1 MNMSRTYVFPDLH
14 GRLDQFNNAVLAA
27 EADGA
32 GDGGTMV
39 VLGDYID
46 RGPDSAQ
53 LVAALRD
60 LVNTRPNTI
69 ALSGNHEYM
78 MIWGMSEGQQHLQ
91 GWLVNGGVTTIESYT
106 DGLGVR
112 DGAAMRDDAVWFVS
126 LPLFH
131 EDEHRVYVH
140 AGVIPGV
147 PMEEQSMETLHWL
160 RYHKLDGLGYN
171 GKHVVHG
178 HTPDKNGPVTTG
190 HRTALDV
197 GAYKTGR
204 YVVAVFEDD
213 VAGGPVRVLE
223 VHGKD

>member
-1 MNMSRTYVFPDLH
+1 MSRTYVFPDLH
-14 GRLDQFNNAVLAA
+14 GRLDHLVNAVNAA
-27 EADGA
+27 HTDGA
-32 GDGGTMV
+32 DFNDTMV
-39 VLGDYID
+39 FLGDYID

-53 LVAALRD
+53 LVATLREFMN
-60 LVNTRPNTI
+60 VRPNTI

-78 MIWGMSEGQQHLQ
+78 MVWGMSEGQQQLQ
-91 GWLVNGGVTTIESYT
+91 GWLANGGVTTIESYT

-112 DGAAMRDDAVWFVS
+112 DDAAMADDAVWFVS
-126 LPLFH
+126 LPLYH
-131 EDEHRVYVH
+131 EDKHRVYVH

-147 PMEEQSMETLHWL
+147 PLEDQSMEALHWM
-160 RYHKLDGLGYN
+160 RYQRLDGAGYD

-197 GAYKTGR
+197 GGYRTGR

-223 VHGKD
+223 VHGQD

>member
-1 MNMSRTYVFPDLH
+1 MSRTYVFPDLH
-14 GRLDQFNNAVLAA
+14 GRLDHYANALIAVGKDGIGIDDTLVL
-27 EADGA
+27 
-32 GDGGTMV
+32 
-39 VLGDYID
+39 LGDYID

-53 LVAALRD
+53 LVAAIRTMVD
-60 LVNTRPNTI
+60 IRPNTI
-69 ALSGNHEYM
+69 ALSGNHEFM
-78 MIWGMSEGQQHLQ
+78 MIWGMSEGQQQLQ
-91 GWLVNGGVTTIESYT
+91 GWLANGGVTTIESYT

-112 DGAAMRDDAVWFVS
+112 DDAAMADDAVWFVS
-126 LPLFH
+126 LPLYH
-131 EDEHRVYVH
+131 EDKHRVYVH

-147 PMEEQSMETLHWL
+147 PLEDQSMEALHWM
-160 RYHKLDGLGYN
+160 RYQSLDGAGYD

-197 GAYKTGR
+197 GAIWTGR

-223 VHGKD
+223 VHGQD